1 MIQFKVK
8 EKIEFK
14 NIRKKPKN
22 TFIDPIKRDTEF
34 ESHFKFNLIEISILN
49 NLDFFEIF
57 SKSNMKI
64 LPIISI
70 DMSENNIYDED
81 SKSSFHDK
89 RGENPSIYSWIIE
102 KFTKSIRFFSTEYAF
117 PYAFGCKEELDDDI
131 SNCYALSFNYFSPLV
146 MTKKLLK

>member
-1 MIQFKVK
+1 MIHFKVK

-89 RGENPSIYSWIIE
+89 RGENPSIYS
-102 KFTKSIRFFSTEYAF
+102 
-117 PYAFGCKEELDDDI
+117 
-131 SNCYALSFNYFSPLV
+131 
-146 MTKKLLK
+146 